1 MADLQTIKLLV
12 NTPDRVFYHDDA
24 TFVELSTSEGDI
36 GVYPGHIPLTAVVGP
51 CVLSIHNGNDVR
63 KAAVHGG
70 IIEILKDKITILA
83 EVAEWSDEIDVER
96 ANEARLRAEKRLASH
111 DSDLDMV
118 RAETALKRSLARIKA
133 VN

>member
-51 CVLSIHNGNDVR
+51 CVLSIHNGNDVK

-111 DSDLDMV
+111 DSNLDMV

>member
-36 GVYPGHIPLTAVVGP
+36 GVYPGHIPLTAVVVP
-51 CVLSIHNGNDVR
+51 CALSIHNGNDIK

-111 DSDLDMV
+111 DSNLDMV

>member
-36 GVYPGHIPLTAVVGP
+36 GVYPGHIPLTAFVVP
-51 CVLSIHNGNDVR
+51 CVLSIHNGNDVK

-111 DSDLDMV
+111 DSNLDMV

>member
-1 MADLQTIKLLV
+1 MMTLHLLNFLPV
-12 NTPDRVFYHDDA
+12 N
-24 TFVELSTSEGDI
+24 
-36 GVYPGHIPLTAVVGP
+36 PGHIPLTAVVVP
-51 CVLSIHNGNDVR
+51 CVLSIHNGNDVK

-111 DSDLDMV
+111 DNSLDMV
-118 RAETALKRSLARIKA
+118 RADAALKRSLARIKA

>member
-36 GVYPGHIPLTAVVGP
+36 GVYPGYIPLTAVVVP
-51 CVLSIHNGNDVR
+51 CVLSIHNGNDVK

-111 DSDLDMV
+111 DSNLDMV
-118 RAETALKRSLARIKA
+118 RAEAALKRSLARIKA

>member
-36 GVYPGHIPLTAVVGP
+36 GVYPGHIPLTAVVVH
-51 CVLSIHNGNDVR
+51 CVHSIHNAHDVK

-111 DSDLDMV
+111 DSNLDMV
-118 RAETALKRSLARIKA
+118 RAEAALKRSLARIKA
-133 VN
+133 AN

>member
-36 GVYPGHIPLTAVVGP
+36 GVYPGHIPLTAVVVP
-51 CVLSIHNGNDVR
+51 CVLSIHNGNDVK

-70 IIEILKDKITILA
+70 TILA

-111 DSDLDMV
+111 DNSLDMV
-118 RAETALKRSLARIKA
+118 RADAALKRSLARIKA

>member
-1 MADLQTIKLLV
+1 
-12 NTPDRVFYHDDA
+12 
-24 TFVELSTSEGDI
+24 
-36 GVYPGHIPLTAVVGP
+36 
-51 CVLSIHNGNDVR
+51 
-63 KAAVHGG
+63 
-70 IIEILKDKITILA
+70 
-83 EVAEWSDEIDVER
+83 VAEWSDEIDVER

>member
-12 NTPDRVFYHDDA
+12 NTQDRVFYHDDA

-36 GVYPGHIPLTAVVGP
+36 GVYPGHIPLTAVV
-51 CVLSIHNGNDVR
+51 LSIHNGNDVK

-111 DSDLDMV
+111 DSNLDMV

>member
-1 MADLQTIKLLV
+1 MTGVQTCALPIL
-12 NTPDRVFYHDDA
+12 
-24 TFVELSTSEGDI
+24 
-36 GVYPGHIPLTAVVGP
+36 
-51 CVLSIHNGNDVR
+51 
-63 KAAVHGG
+63 HGG

-111 DSDLDMV
+111 DNSLDMV
-118 RAETALKRSLARIKA
+118 RADAALKRSLARIKA

>member
-36 GVYPGHIPLTAVVGP
+36 GVYPRHIPLTAVVVP
-51 CVLSIHNGNDVR
+51 CVLSIHNGNDVK

-96 ANEARLRAEKRLASH
+96 ANEARLRAEKKRASH
-111 DSDLDMV
+111 DSNLDMV

>member
-36 GVYPGHIPLTAVVGP
+36 GVYPGHIPLTAVVVP
-51 CVLSIHNGNDVR
+51 CVLSIHNGNDVK

-83 EVAEWSDEIDVER
+83 EVADEIDVER

-111 DSDLDMV
+111 DSNLDMV

>member
-36 GVYPGHIPLTAVVGP
+36 GVYPGHIPL
-51 CVLSIHNGNDVR
+51 VLSIHNGNDVK

-111 DSDLDMV
+111 DSNLDMV

>member
-1 MADLQTIKLLV
+1 MFI
-12 NTPDRVFYHDDA
+12 R
-24 TFVELSTSEGDI
+24 
-36 GVYPGHIPLTAVVGP
+36 GHIPLTAVVVP
-51 CVLSIHNGNDVR
+51 CVLSIHNGNDVK

-111 DSDLDMV
+111 DNSLDMV
-118 RAETALKRSLARIKA
+118 RADAALKRSLARIKA

>member
-51 CVLSIHNGNDVR
+51 CVLSIHNGNDVK

-111 DSDLDMV
+111 DSNLDMV
-118 RAETALKRSLARIKA
+118 RAEAALKRSLARIKA

>member
-12 NTPDRVFYHDDA
+12 YTPDRVFYHDDA
-24 TFVELSTSEGDI
+24 TFVELSTSEGEI
-36 GVYPGHIPLTAVVGP
+36 GGNPGHIQLTAGDVP
-51 CVLSIHNGNDVR
+51 CVLSIHNGNDIK

-111 DSDLDMV
+111 DSNLDMV
-118 RAETALKRSLARIKA
+118 RAEAALKRSLARIKA

>member
-36 GVYPGHIPLTAVVGP
+36 GVYPGYIPLTAVVVP
-51 CVLSIHNGNDVR
+51 CVLSIHNGNDVK

-111 DSDLDMV
+111 DNSLDMV
-118 RAETALKRSLARIKA
+118 RADAALKRSLARIKA

>member
-36 GVYPGHIPLTAVVGP
+36 GVYPGYIPLTAVVVP
-51 CVLSIHNGNDVR
+51 CVLSIHNGNDIK

-111 DSDLDMV
+111 DSNLDMV
-118 RAETALKRSLARIKA
+118 RAEAALKRSLARIKA

>member
-36 GVYPGHIPLTAVVGP
+36 GVYPGHIPLTAVVVP
-51 CVLSIHNGNDVR
+51 CVLSIHNGNDIK

-111 DSDLDMV
+111 DSDLDML
-118 RAETALKRSLARIKA
+118 RAEAALKRSLARIKA

>member
-36 GVYPGHIPLTAVVGP
+36 GVYPGHIPLTAVVVP
-51 CVLSIHNGNDVR
+51 CVLSIHNGNDVK

-83 EVAEWSDEIDVER
+83 EVAEWSDE
-96 ANEARLRAEKRLASH
+96 KRLASH
-111 DSDLDMV
+111 DSNLDMV

>member
-36 GVYPGHIPLTAVVGP
+36 GVYPGHNPLTAVVVP
-51 CVLSIHNGNDVR
+51 CDLSIHNGNDVK

-111 DSDLDMV
+111 DSNLDMV